1 MKNGYQIHDANTAP
15 AESWPLLGQ
24 APRWTAWMGA
34 IVLALAAGHSQGYHR
49 PIADCAGSAF
59 TTRAGASDPGRS
71 IRSDYP
77 LDRLTPNV
85 YVIHGPTADP
95 TPENQAFRNNPG
107 IVLTPEGV
115 VVIDPGSSVHVGD
128 MVVRK
133 VKTLTSKPI
142 VAVFNTHSHGDHW
155 LGNEGI
161 KLAYPRAVIYAHPK
175 MKAMAI
181 QDEGRMWIKA
191 FNTLSAGAAE
201 GTTPVGPH
209 KAVND
214 GDVIAIGGTRFRIL
228 YPGPSHSDHDIMSEI
243 PDEKVLF
250 FGDIV
255 RDGLLGP
262 FMTSFKGNIAAIDR
276 GLNTGAKVFIPGH
289 GRSGDATVARNYRL
303 FLVTLREQVRRNYR
317 NGLSDFEMKPRIAKA
332 LTAYRDWSS
341 LDESLGRLVSAAYQ
355 EIEAEEF

>member
-1 MKNGYQIHDANTAP
+1 MIFHSIT
-15 AESWPLLGQ
+15 
-24 APRWTAWMGA
+24 RGA
-34 IVLALAAGHSQGYHR
+34 VVLVLAAGILAQAEASG
-49 PIADCAGSAF
+49 PS
-59 TTRAGASDPGRS
+59 RA
-71 IRSDYP
+71 IRADYP

-107 IVLTPEGV
+107 VVLTREGV
-115 VVIDPGSSVHVGD
+115 VVIDPGSSVHVGE

-142 VAVFNTHSHGDHW
+142 VAVFNTHAHGDHW

-191 FNTLSAGAAE
+191 FNERSNGAAE
-201 GTTPVGPH
+201 GTTPVGPD
-209 KAVND
+209 KAVNE

-228 YPGPSHSDHDIMSEI
+228 HPGPAHSEHDIMIEL

-255 RDGLLGP
+255 RDGLFSP
-262 FMTSFKGNIAAIDR
+262 FQTSFKGNIAAIDR
-276 GLNTGAKVFIPGH
+276 GLKTGARVFIPGH
-289 GRSGDATVARNYRL
+289 GRSGDATVTRNYRL
-303 FLVTLREQVRRNYR
+303 FLVTLREQVRRHYR
-317 NGLSDFEMKPRIAKA
+317 NGLSDFEMKPKIAEA
-332 LTAYRDWSS
+332 LAAYRKWSS
-341 LDESLGRLVSAAYQ
+341 LDESLGPLVSAAYQ

>member
-1 MKNGYQIHDANTAP
+1 MISHSIT
-15 AESWPLLGQ
+15 
-24 APRWTAWMGA
+24 RGA
-34 IVLALAAGHSQGYHR
+34 VMLALAAGLAVQ
-49 PIADCAGSAF
+49 AL
-59 TTRAGASDPGRS
+59 ASDPARA
-71 IRSDYP
+71 IRADYP

-107 IVLTPEGV
+107 VVLTREGV
-115 VVIDPGSSVHVGD
+115 VVVDPGSSVHVGE

-133 VKTLTSKPI
+133 VKTLTGKPI
-142 VAVFNTHSHGDHW
+142 VAVFNTHAHGDHW

-161 KLAYPRAVIYAHPK
+161 KLAYPRAVVYAHPK

-191 FNTLSAGAAE
+191 FNERSNGAAE
-201 GTTPVGPH
+201 GTTPVGPD
-209 KAVND
+209 KAVNE

-228 YPGPSHSDHDIMSEI
+228 HPGPAHSEHDIMIEL

-255 RDGLLGP
+255 RDGLFSP
-262 FMTSFKGNIAAIDR
+262 FQTSFKGNIAAIDR
-276 GLNTGAKVFIPGH
+276 GLKTGAWVFVPGH
-289 GRSGDATVARNYRL
+289 GRSGDATVTRNYRL
-303 FLVTLREQVRRNYR
+303 FLVTLREQVRRHYR
-317 NGLSDFEMKPRIAKA
+317 NGLSDFEMKPKIAEA
-332 LTAYRDWSS
+332 LAAYRKWSS
-341 LDESLGRLVSAAYQ
+341 QDESLGPLVSAAYQ

>member
-1 MKNGYQIHDANTAP
+1 MNSHSIT
-15 AESWPLLGQ
+15 
-24 APRWTAWMGA
+24 RGA
-34 IVLALAAGHSQGYHR
+34 VILALAVGLVAQ
-49 PIADCAGSAF
+49 AM
-59 TTRAGASDPGRS
+59 ASDPSRA
-71 IRSDYP
+71 IRADYP

-107 IVLTPEGV
+107 IVLTREGA
-115 VVIDPGSSVHVGD
+115 VVIDPGSSVHVGE

-133 VKTLTSKPI
+133 VKTLTDKPI
-142 VAVFNTHSHGDHW
+142 VAVFNTHAHGDHW

-191 FNTLSAGAAE
+191 FNERSNGAAE
-201 GTTPVGPH
+201 GTTPVGPDQ
-209 KAVND
+209 AVND
-214 GDVIAIGGTRFRIL
+214 GDVISIGDTRFRIL
-228 YPGPSHSDHDIMSEI
+228 LPGPAHSDHDLMVEL

-255 RDGLLGP
+255 RDGLFSP
-262 FMTSFKGNIAAIDR
+262 FQASFKGNIAAIDR
-276 GLNTGAKVFIPGH
+276 GLKTGAKVFVPGH
-289 GRSGDATVARNYRL
+289 GRSGGQKVAMNYRRL
-303 FLVTLREQVRRNYR
+303 LETMREQVRQNYR
-317 NGLSDFEMKPRIAKA
+317 NGLSDFEMKPKISES
-332 LTAYRDWSS
+332 LEAYQGWSS
-341 LDESLGRLVSAAYQ
+341 LAESLGPLVSAAYQ

>member
-1 MKNGYQIHDANTAP
+1 MTSRSITAGL
-15 AESWPLLGQ
+15 A
-24 APRWTAWMGA
+24 M
-34 IVLALAAGHSQGYHR
+34 LALAAGLVAQ
-49 PIADCAGSAF
+49 AM
-59 TTRAGASDPGRS
+59 ASDPARA
-71 IRSDYP
+71 IRADYP

-115 VVIDPGSSVHVGD
+115 VVIDPGSSVHVGE

-133 VKTLTSKPI
+133 VKTLTPQPI
-142 VAVFNTHSHGDHW
+142 VAVFNTHAHGDHW

-161 KLAYPRAVIYAHPK
+161 KLAYPRTVIYAHPK
-175 MKAMAI
+175 MKAMAV

-191 FNTLSAGAAE
+191 FNERSAGAAE
-201 GTTPVGPH
+201 GTTPVGPD

-228 YPGPSHSDHDIMSEI
+228 HPGPAHSDHDIMIEL

-250 FGDIV
+250 FGDVV
-255 RDGLLGP
+255 RDGLFSP
-262 FMTSFKGNIAAIDR
+262 FQASFKGNIAAIDR
-276 GLNTGAKVFIPGH
+276 GLETGAKAFVPGH
-289 GRSGDATVARNYRL
+289 GRSGDATVAMTYRR
-303 FLVTLREQVRRNYR
+303 FLETVREQVRHHYR
-317 NGLSDFEMKPRIAKA
+317 NGLSDFEMKPRVAAA
-332 LTAYRDWSS
+332 LAAYRDWSS
-341 LDESLGRLVSAAYQ
+341 LDENLGRLVSAAYQ

>member
-1 MKNGYQIHDANTAP
+1 MIFRSITRVAV
-15 AESWPLLGQ
+15 
-24 APRWTAWMGA
+24 M
-34 IVLALAAGHSQGYHR
+34 LALAAGLTVEAMTSE
-49 PIADCAGSAF
+49 PA
-59 TTRAGASDPGRS
+59 RA
-71 IRSDYP
+71 IRADYP

-107 IVLTPEGV
+107 IVLTREGV
-115 VVIDPGSSVHVGD
+115 VVIDPGSSVHVGE

-181 QDEGRMWIKA
+181 KDEGRMWIKA
-191 FNTLSAGAAE
+191 FNELSNGAAE
-201 GTTPVGPH
+201 GTTPVGPD
-209 KAVND
+209 KVVND
-214 GDVIAIGGTRFRIL
+214 GDVITIGGTRFRIL
-228 YPGPSHSDHDIMSEI
+228 LPGPAHSDHDVMIEL

-250 FGDIV
+250 FGDVV
-255 RDGLLGP
+255 RDGLFSP
-262 FMTSFKGNIAAIDR
+262 FQASFKGNIAAIDR
-276 GLNTGAKVFIPGH
+276 GLKTGSKVFVPGH
-289 GRSGDATVARNYRL
+289 GRSGDATVTRNYRL

-317 NGLSDFEMKPRIAKA
+317 NGLSDFEMKPRIAEA
-332 LTAYRDWSS
+332 LAAYRDWSS

>member
-1 MKNGYQIHDANTAP
+1 MNSHSITRAAVML
-15 AESWPLLGQ
+15 S
-24 APRWTAWMGA
+24 
-34 IVLALAAGHSQGYHR
+34 LAAGLMAQ
-49 PIADCAGSAF
+49 AM
-59 TTRAGASDPGRS
+59 ASDPSRA
-71 IRSDYP
+71 IRTDYP

-107 IVLTPEGV
+107 IVLTREGA
-115 VVIDPGSSVHVGD
+115 VVIDPGSSVHVGE

-133 VKTLTSKPI
+133 VKTLTDKPI
-142 VAVFNTHSHGDHW
+142 VAVFNTHAHGDHW

-181 QDEGRMWIKA
+181 QDEGRMWIEA
-191 FNTLSAGAAE
+191 FNERSNGAVE
-201 GTTPVGPH
+201 GTTPVGPD

-214 GDVIAIGGTRFRIL
+214 GDVISIGGTRFRIL
-228 YPGPSHSDHDIMSEI
+228 QPGPAHSDHDLMVEL

-255 RDGLLGP
+255 RDSLFSP
-262 FMTSFKGNIAAIDR
+262 FQASFKGNIAAIDR
-276 GLNTGAKVFIPGH
+276 GLKTGAKVFVPGH
-289 GRSGDATVARNYRL
+289 GRSGGQTVAMHYRR
-303 FLVTLREQVRRNYR
+303 FLETMREQVRQNYR
-317 NGLSDFEMKPRIAKA
+317 NGLSDFEMKPKIAESLA
-332 LTAYRDWSS
+332 AYRGWSS
-341 LDESLGRLVSAAYQ
+341 LAESLGPLVSAAYQ

>member
-1 MKNGYQIHDANTAP
+1 M
-15 AESWPLLGQ
+15 
-24 APRWTAWMGA
+24 
-34 IVLALAAGHSQGYHR
+34 LALAAGLVAQ
-49 PIADCAGSAF
+49 AM
-59 TTRAGASDPGRS
+59 ASDPSRA
-71 IRSDYP
+71 IRADYP

-107 IVLTPEGV
+107 IVLTREGV
-115 VVIDPGSSVHVGD
+115 VVIDPGSSVHVGE

-133 VKTLTSKPI
+133 VKTLTDKPI
-142 VAVFNTHSHGDHW
+142 VAVFNTHAHGDHW

-191 FNTLSAGAAE
+191 FNERSNGAAE
-201 GTTPVGPH
+201 GTTPVGPD

-214 GDVIAIGGTRFRIL
+214 GDVITIGGTRFRIL
-228 YPGPSHSDHDIMSEI
+228 LPGPAHSDHDLMVEL

-255 RDGLLGP
+255 RDGLFSP
-262 FMTSFKGNIAAIDR
+262 FQASFKGNIAAIDR
-276 GLNTGAKVFIPGH
+276 GLKTGAKVFVPGH
-289 GRSGDATVARNYRL
+289 GRSGDVKVARNYRH
-303 FLVTLREQVRRNYR
+303 FLLGLREQVRRHYR
-317 NGLSDFEMKPRIAKA
+317 DGLSDFEMKQRIAQA
-332 LTAYRDWSS
+332 LDAYRHWAGR
-341 LDESLGRLVSAAYQ
+341 DESLGPLISAAYI
-355 EIEAEEF
+355 EIETEEFED